1 MKSIETGVVT
11 AIKPAVVVE
20 AAQSQVTSEGDETPT
35 SMADVGDAH
44 CEVASDADHTST
56 VNQPPNATLAVK
68 TIKEKETPSTSLDTE
83 SGACN
88 GACNQCCRKVT

>member
-56 VNQPPNATLAVK
+56 VKQPTNAVK

-83 SGACN
+83 SGTCN